1 MSAPD
6 NPDDKETPRKT
17 SNADQPENSA
27 SESEDASASAETQP
41 FAARTEAPSE
51 PGGTAEQPSE
61 PDPAAIKTPPDDSSF
76 APSGSK
82 RGLKRA
88 LRAVA
93 VLFVVC
99 LIGGPALFAWCVS
112 ETFPT
117 AGINVAPSGGSLA
130 CPEIAGHFKDCYL
143 SEEIAISAPAAP
155 EKTGIAELCCDF
167 VVDRTLTITASYKD
181 ASGNVPGTLNADSN
195 ALSLRDE
202 TRITGDPILLAGGE
216 IPSRSITLSV
226 EPVFS
231 MPLLDQ
237 IEALMGMPTGISPA
251 GLVAVIS
258 PQSAETFRSEN
269 TIPLTVGGT
278 MVRISNGISD
288 VQQLRVLA
296 QTSASLL
303 FPDVLSGG
311 RNAEQILSD
320 HSAFPGGSGD
330 WLMRKINSVGMSDAV
345 GIQAAHDALWSQS
358 VAREETS
365 EEAVAAQQQAGRAC
379 ITFYGALRQ
388 NFSRF
393 DAAIATYLT
402 ARTTGLLTAVSPA
415 DWHGCKDPD
424 AARLSGELTADW
436 QALDAPVFEGE
447 IAPDSQPAP
456 ESLAGYDKPDARDE
470 KMIQKLLLDFASA
483 AKSGA
488 RFQDIEAAIAD
499 SVTIRFGRS
508 GEAAPGSR
516 DSVLRMLH
524 RQWTHF
530 GCWIYAP
537 TSGKAG
543 RALILAEA
551 QYPYLN
557 RIMLGFG
564 AGGLVEKIEVAGVIF
579 DDILRFKAANRGSG
593 CQQFLNPVRLTD
605 YGEWYAANPVGTA
618 TPFDHAERLF
628 REGLQRKFR
637 LD

>member
-76 APSGSK
+76 APARSK

-181 ASGNVPGTLNADSN
+181 ASGNVPRTLNADSN
-195 ALSLRDE
+195 TLPLRDE
-202 TRITGDPILLAGGE
+202 TRITGDPILFAGGE

-278 MVRISNGISD
+278 MVRISNGISV

-320 HSAFPGGSGD
+320 HSAFPGSGD
-330 WLMRKINSVGMSDAV
+330 WLMRIDSIGMSDAV
-345 GIQAAHDALWSQS
+345 GIQAAYDALWSQS

-365 EEAVAAQQQAGRAC
+365 EGRRRATATAALHHLLWRSAA
-379 ITFYGALRQ
+379 
-388 NFSRF
+388 NFNRF

-415 DWHGCKDPD
+415 DWHGCKDLMPR
-424 AARLSGELTADW
+424 A
-436 QALDAPVFEGE
+436 F
-447 IAPDSQPAP
+447 
-456 ESLAGYDKPDARDE
+456 
-470 KMIQKLLLDFASA
+470 
-483 AKSGA
+483 
-488 RFQDIEAAIAD
+488 
-499 SVTIRFGRS
+499 
-508 GEAAPGSR
+508 PGS
-516 DSVLRMLH
+516 
-524 RQWTHF
+524 
-530 GCWIYAP
+530 
-537 TSGKAG
+537 
-543 RALILAEA
+543 
-551 QYPYLN
+551 
-557 RIMLGFG
+557 
-564 AGGLVEKIEVAGVIF
+564 
-579 DDILRFKAANRGSG
+579 
-593 CQQFLNPVRLTD
+593 
-605 YGEWYAANPVGTA
+605 
-618 TPFDHAERLF
+618 
-628 REGLQRKFR
+628 
-637 LD
+637 